1 MNKQRITLGIAG
13 AVIAALALAG
23 CSAGK
28 GVDIGASGSAS
39 DKTLVAAIG
48 GEPDQLDPQKTSS
61 YFSFEVLENVFDT
74 LVQLSLIHI

>member
-39 DKTLVAAIG
+39 DKTL
-48 GEPDQLDPQKTSS
+48 
-61 YFSFEVLENVFDT
+61 
-74 LVQLSLIHI
+74 SLIHI